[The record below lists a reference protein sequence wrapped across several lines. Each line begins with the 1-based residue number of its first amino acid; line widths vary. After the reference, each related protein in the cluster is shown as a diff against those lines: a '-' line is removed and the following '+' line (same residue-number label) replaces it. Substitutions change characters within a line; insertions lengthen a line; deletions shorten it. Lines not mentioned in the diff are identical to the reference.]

1 MKGKKI
7 AVFNA
12 LPHHGRFIF
21 PLVEDAARRG
31 AEILFFTTL
40 VDYPFEKDVI
50 KRGFTCRFLIEY
62 ANEETRD
69 KIRRSTAMLLDEWSG
84 LHFSWHGFRH
94 WSLFQQ
100 NRSLIRNVEDY
111 FCLEELIKKEH
122 PDMFLSLH
130 EMNPWGKQIGHLA
143 YKYAIPFV
151 TLQEGDYYNALL
163 NLSTHTEYSML
174 NLLWGE
180 EARGMLLR
188 HKCSYTKM
196 VIVGNT
202 YIDESINAYAGPEAV
217 AAIRGELAIPARK
230 KVVTFMPNTHWGGIS
245 ERSLWVTLLKD
256 LKRKDVFCIFKWHP
270 QTAYPVYE
278 QIKKVIRSIL
288 PEALVLFGYDPYKVL
303 AVSDY
308 CVVMGKTTMGVE
320 ALAYGKPL
328 FELYNIVNG
337 EEYYVELGV
346 AQSVSPAGNWENLFK
361 TFEHGVPE
369 EISETSAK
377 YIERVFYRLDGKS
390 SERAADALEFVFEA
404 RAQSKT
410 PVAPFAFKHQ
420 TFAGRVSCIILS
432 GDDHNALLATL
443 ISLSKNLKHADT
455 EYLIILTC
463 PELREML
470 ENLDGNVRIIDSL
483 GDNYAAD
490 LNAAARETSGG
501 RLVFIEPGII
511 YFRDEGFLEAITG
524 GVAGIPVANNDM
536 TPLNLGIGFDFNHAP
551 CRLTSVGKT
560 PPFCPSSA
568 IVGIDRGVFERLGGF
583 AENIDFHLPD
593 FCLSASQLGCPMR
606 MAEKALA
613 IKFKHVKLNQPGK
626 YHFHDGGWQRGI
638 RFFAK
643 WCGQLPT
650 DDDYITYAKD
660 MLA

>member
-1 MKGKKI
+1 MKDKKI

-50 KRGFTCRFLIEY
+50 KRGFKCRFLIEY
-62 ANEETRD
+62 ADEETRD
-69 KIRRSTAMLLDEWSG
+69 KIRRSTAMLLDEWSK
-84 LHFSWHGFRH
+84 LNFSWHGFRH

-111 FCLEELIKKEH
+111 FCLEELIKKEK

-163 NLSTHTEYSML
+163 NLSTHTEYSTL

-180 EARGMLLR
+180 EARNMLLR
-188 HKCSYTKM
+188 HKCCYTKM

-202 YIDESINAYAGPEAV
+202 YIDESINACASPEAV
-217 AAIRGELAIPARK
+217 LEVRRELAIPARK
-230 KVVTFMPNTHWGGIS
+230 KVVTFMPNTHWGGIT
-245 ERSLWVTLLKD
+245 ERTVWATLLKD

-270 QTAYPVYE
+270 QTAYPIYE

-288 PEALVLFGYDPYKVL
+288 PDALVLFGYDPYKVL

-346 AQSVSPAGNWENLFK
+346 AQSVSPAGNWKNLFD
-361 TFEHGVPE
+361 TFERGVPE
-369 EISETSAK
+369 EILETAAR

-390 SERAADALEFVFEA
+390 SERAADVLEFVFEA
-404 RAQSKT
+404 RAQSNI
-410 PVAPFAFKHQ
+410 PAAPFAFKH
-420 TFAGRVSCIILS
+420 TAVEGRVSCIIPS

-443 ISLSKNLKHADT
+443 VSLSKNLKHPDV
-455 EYLIILTC
+455 EYLIVLTC

-470 ENLDGNVRIIDSL
+470 AGLDGNVRIIESS
-483 GDNYAAD
+483 GDNYAGN
-490 LNAAARETSGG
+490 LNAAARETSGS
-501 RLVFIEPGII
+501 RLLFVEPGVI
-511 YFRDEGFLEAITG
+511 YYRDEGFLEAITG
-524 GVAGIPVANNDM
+524 GVAGIPTANNDM
-536 TPLNLGIGFDFNHAP
+536 TPLALGVGFDFNHAP
-551 CRLTSVGKT
+551 CNVRANGKT
-560 PPFCPSSA
+560 PPFCPRSA
-568 IVGIDRGVFERLGGF
+568 LVGIDRGVFERLGGF
-583 AENIDFHLPD
+583 AEDIDYHLAD
-593 FCLSASQLGCPMR
+593 FCLAAHESGYPLRIAD
-606 MAEKALA
+606 KALA
-613 IKFKHVKLNQPGK
+613 IQFKKVKLNPPGG
-626 YHFHDGGWQRGI
+626 YFFHDGRWKRGI

-643 WCGQLPT
+643 WCGKLPK
-650 DDDYITYAKD
+650 DDDYITFAKD